1 MFASFSF
8 FGLFDFYLINVFLFL
23 AAFLGTFV
31 FWRRLHL
38 NGNYKEF
45 EVFDLFLLAIF
56 YGFIGGRLAFILLHW
71 PLFGWH
77 FLSWLN
83 IFSYP
88 DISLFF
94 ALFIAGSS
102 LYFRLRQQKLNR
114 LEIMDYWAQATC
126 FGLIFYQLGNF
137 FAGDGLGYAT
147 GSFLGIYFP
156 NLAIKVFPAQ
166 LFHLFFFL
174 FLYLWLNKLEK
185 NYRTYVWYRGN
196 RSAAD
201 AGFLLFIF
209 LIFNG
214 LYFLLSLS
222 FTPAQYF
229 VQTFSFDWLIYLLVF
244 LWGLILLG
252 KHAALFPFYGN
263 KRK

>member
-23 AAFLGTFV
+23 AAFLGAFV

-45 EVFDLFLLAIF
+45 EVFDLFLLALF
-56 YGFIGGRLAFILLHW
+56 YGFCGGRLAFIFLHW

-77 FLSWLN
+77 LLSWLN
-83 IFSYP
+83 IFAYP
-88 DISLFF
+88 GLSLIF
-94 ALFIAGSS
+94 ALLVAGLS
-102 LYFRLRQQKLNR
+102 LYFMLKQQKLNR

-147 GSFLGIYFP
+147 SSFLGLYFP
-156 NLAIKVFPAQ
+156 HLEIKVLPAQ
-166 LFHLFFFL
+166 LYNLVFFL
-174 FLYLWLNKLEK
+174 FLYLWLNHSEK
-185 NYRTYVWYRGN
+185 NYRTYIWYRGS
-196 RSAAD
+196 RSTAD
-201 AGFLLFIF
+201 PGFLLFIF
-209 LIFNG
+209 LIFSG
-214 LYFLLSLS
+214 LYSLVSLS

-229 VQTFSFDWLIYLLVF
+229 IGNFSFDWIIYLLVS
-244 LWGLILLG
+244 LWGLILLT
-252 KHAALFPFYGN
+252 KHASFFPFYGN